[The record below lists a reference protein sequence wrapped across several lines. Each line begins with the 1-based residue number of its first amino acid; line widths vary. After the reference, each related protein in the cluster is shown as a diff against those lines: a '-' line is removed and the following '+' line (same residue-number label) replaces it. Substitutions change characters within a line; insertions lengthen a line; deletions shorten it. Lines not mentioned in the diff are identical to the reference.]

1 MKALIVIVILGGLGA
16 LGFRYA
22 ERFLPS
28 AKAEGTAPESLFGV
42 RHGDL
47 QITVV
52 ENGYL
57 KAKNSVHVEPQFQR
71 EGTITWLVDEGKTV
85 EKDDVLAEFDK
96 TEVENQIDERER
108 ELIQQQTELE
118 SATAELEIQRRDS
131 QASIESAQFSLD
143 ISKLKLERYLNG
155 DGPNELR
162 KFMLGAEKAR
172 SEFDRLTEGFKQVP
186 ELLNEGFMTKI
197 DAEEERIRLRESE
210 ITKESAEKELELY
223 QRYTDPME
231 RRQLDSNVKDAE
243 RVKLNAEEKAAISIR
258 EKETRVGRSEAQ
270 VKQTE
275 QRLEKLKKE
284 VELMSIKAPQPGV
297 VHYGDPA
304 QPWNREEIKVG
315 NRFYRGNTLF
325 TLPDLREMQVLINIH
340 EADIDLVKESQVVHI
355 TVEAV
360 KERTFMG
367 KVTRVAQVAN
377 SDWMESANKTF
388 QVEITMDA
396 IDVELRSGITA
407 HVEIQVEVLEDVL
420 HVPVHAVVAEGG
432 RHFCFVP
439 SGEAFDERVV
449 EIGKC
454 NEHYVVI
461 TKGLDEGDSVLLYDP
476 RDGTATERRGQAES
490 SSSAGFTPPESASV
504 PAQ

>member
-1 MKALIVIVILGGLGA
+1 MKALIVLVILGGLGV

-28 AKAEGTAPESLFGV
+28 AKAEGVVPESLFSA
-42 RHGDL
+42 RRGDL

-85 EKDDVLAEFDK
+85 EKDEVLAEFDK
-96 TEVENQIDERER
+96 TEVETQVDEIER
-108 ELIQQQTELE
+108 QLIQQQTELE
-118 SATAELEIQRRDS
+118 SASAELEIQRRDS

-143 ISKLKLERYLNG
+143 INKLKLERYLNG

-162 KFMLGAEKAR
+162 KYTLAAEKAR
-172 SEFDRLTEGFKQVP
+172 SEFDRKTEGFRQVP
-186 ELLNEGFMTKI
+186 ELAAEGFMTKI
-197 DAEEERIRLRESE
+197 QAEEERISLREAE

-231 RRQLDSNVKDAE
+231 RRQLESNVKDAE
-243 RVKLNAEEKAAISIR
+243 RVKQNAEEKGAISIR
-258 EKETRVGRSEAQ
+258 EKETRVGRSDAQ

-275 QRLEKLKKE
+275 TRLEKLKKE
-284 VELMSIKAPQPGV
+284 IVLMTIKAPQAGV

-304 QPWNREEIKVG
+304 EPWNRDEIKVG

-325 TLPDLREMQVLINIH
+325 TLPDLREMQVLINVH
-340 EADIDLVKESQVVHI
+340 EADIDLVKEAQVVHI

-360 KERTFMG
+360 KERTFTG

-396 IDVELRSGITA
+396 IDIELRSGISA
-407 HVEIQVEVLEDVL
+407 HVEVQVETLASVL
-420 HVPVHAVVAEGG
+420 HVPVHAVVAENG
-432 RHFCFVP
+432 RHFCFTP
-439 SGEAFDERVV
+439 NAEAFDERVV
-449 EIGKC
+449 EIGKS

-461 TKGLDEGDSVLLYDP
+461 EKGLAEGDSVLLYDP
-476 RDGTATERRGQAES
+476 RDGTASEHRADRES
-490 SSSAGFTPPESASV
+490 NSSGELTPAGSPVVEH
-504 PAQ
+504 